1 MTSRRRSSPGQ
12 SKRSS
17 HMHPHGTELSE
28 ARVFPR
34 VHRAQKMHSQ
44 FRVLEYI
51 RMRYYRLMGLKAP
64 EALDSINDTP
74 NDEKGSRDLVMLPRE
89 QNTIDGLVGQWLL
102 NLALE
107 SDEDETEADGFSINE
122 LSISAMAEN
131 TRRGRHGTGRTR
143 CLRLLITLS
152 NHCL

>member
-1 MTSRRRSSPGQ
+1 
-12 SKRSS
+12 
-17 HMHPHGTELSE
+17 
-28 ARVFPR
+28 
-34 VHRAQKMHSQ
+34 MHSQ

-107 SDEDETEADGFSINE
+107 SDEDEAEADSFSRPTDFQYRQWPRTHD
-122 LSISAMAEN
+122 ATT
-131 TRRGRHGTGRTR
+131 TRQTRHWQNPLLKIAHHSLKSPLVNPCTSLPNVLRGIFASRFLTD
-143 CLRLLITLS
+143 
-152 NHCL
+152 